1 MKQASLPS
9 RLLNLIFSCFLFGLI
24 FLLTPDQTR
33 ADRDTNSY
41 DGNIFA
47 LYAGNGAL
55 VPPSISLEA
64 AIKEKRSILLAFY
77 LDDSSASKRF
87 APLLSDLQGR
97 WARDVEI
104 IALTS
109 DPYEVNPNAP
119 IYSPNH
125 YWSGSIPQILV
136 LDENAKVLYNG
147 QGNMDEKEIETAL
160 ALATGRSDTQ
170 SLRSSKSFNEYNT
183 EYGS

>member
-9 RLLNLIFSCFLFGLI
+9 KLLNLIFSCFLFGLI
-24 FLLTPDQTR
+24 FLSIPVQTR

-55 VPPSISLEA
+55 VPPNISLEA

-119 IYSPNH
+119 VDSPNH
-125 YWSGSIPQILV
+125 YWNGSIPQILV
-136 LDENAKVLYNG
+136 LDTNAQVLYNG
-147 QGNMDEKEIETAL
+147 QGDMDEKEIETAL
-160 ALATGRSDTQ
+160 AVATGRQATQ
-170 SLRSSKSFNEYNT
+170 GSRSSKSFNEYNT